1 MTATFSNDTTRNS
14 WAMLSCITLSSTMV
28 NIADT
33 TMNRAL
39 RMLLAAI
46 TRARSFSAVRDWINA
61 YSGTM

>member
-1 MTATFSNDTTRNS
+1 MFSSDTTRNNCGIDS
-14 WAMLSCITLSSTMV
+14 LATLNNTIETM
-28 NIADT
+28 AET
-33 TMNRAL
+33 TINSAL